1 MIKVAEPFV
10 GEEEAAAVR
19 EVLLSGRYV
28 SGAKVRQFEEQWA
41 SYIGVKHAVAVNS
54 GTSALHLLL
63 AGLGITTG
71 DEVLTTPLTFFSTV
85 SSILYQQAF
94 PVFADLDPD
103 TYCLSAEDAARR
115 ITPRTKAILAVHI
128 HGQAADMAGLN
139 ALAQQH
145 GIPLLEDC
153 AQAHGTA
160 INSQRVGSLG
170 RAGAFSFFA
179 TKAMTTGEGGMI
191 TTDDP
196 ELAEYCRLARSH
208 GMSDRDTHVLLGYN
222 YRMTEMEAA
231 MGSVQLTKLEELN
244 QKRRDNSL
252 YLIDNLSGLDWL
264 APPVLKP
271 EVVHSF
277 FWAAFRVR
285 EDVLGASTAQM
296 VNKLREAGIE
306 VRHRYNEPLYRQPV
320 LASLA
325 AQWKQSLGIAPS
337 QDYGQLRLP
346 VVEST
351 AGTLIGL
358 PNHAGL
364 SKSELDRVVEVV
376 KGI

>member
-1 MIKVAEPFV
+1 M
-10 GEEEAAAVR
+10 
-19 EVLLSGRYV
+19 LLSGRYV

-63 AGLGITTG
+63 AGLGNTTG

-103 TYCLSAEDAARR
+103 TYCLSPEDAARR

-128 HGQAADMAGLN
+128 YGQGRGHGGVER
-139 ALAQQH
+139 
-145 GIPLLEDC
+145 PWPSS
-153 AQAHGTA
+153 TA
-160 INSQRVGSLG
+160 YRCWKTAPRPTARPSPPQRVGSLG

-285 EDVLGASTAQM
+285 EDVLGASTAQV

-325 AQWKQSLGIAPS
+325 TQWKQSLGIAPS